1 VVFLSKLAFNENKN
15 VKIPK
20 IWHNGT
26 KANSVLTKNT
36 DGDDMISEELH
47 QEIRDTNLSYLM
59 LAQQMI
65 RQDKPAAICR
75 LGVSQEIADLLG
87 NLSNAQILKLASGST
102 LLTRLR
108 FDDAAILG
116 MLTHDAKEKSLTK
129 AHTAILMASQ
139 ALEDIR

>member
-1 VVFLSKLAFNENKN
+1 
-15 VKIPK
+15 
-20 IWHNGT
+20 
-26 KANSVLTKNT
+26 
-36 DGDDMISEELH
+36 MISEELH

-87 NLSNAQILKLASGST
+87 SLSNAQILKLASGST

>member
-1 VVFLSKLAFNENKN
+1 MSLKSNHFFDIEQR
-15 VKIPK
+15 
-20 IWHNGT
+20 H
-26 KANSVLTKNT
+26 
-36 DGDDMISEELH
+36 GDAMISEELH

-65 RQDKPAAICR
+65 REDKPAAICR
-75 LGVSQEIADLLG
+75 LGVSQEIADLIG
-87 NLSNAQILKLASGST
+87 GLSNAQILKLASGST

-108 FDDAAILG
+108 FDDAAILS
-116 MLTHDAKEKSLTK
+116 MLTHDAKEKSLSK